1 MVKPKPN
8 RESGFSLVE
17 TMMAMLLLAV
27 SFLAL
32 GQLVAVAANQNALSR
47 NTSVEIAVAMGK
59 LEELRRLYNQQ
70 LAAGAVNLTSSSST
84 ETMRF
89 ENSRQGSE
97 NTSTTPVGSY
107 IVRWT
112 VTPVAGSTAEFTV
125 KVEVEPT
132 YRNRSQSKTVEIFSH
147 FAP

>member
-1 MVKPKPN
+1 MVKRQPSQ
-8 RESGFSLVE
+8 ESGFSLIE

-59 LEELRRLYNQQ
+59 LEQLRRIYNNH
-70 LAAGAVNLTSSSST
+70 LADITAPAVVTGSGSEMMKFDPALGLT
-84 ETMRF
+84 ETDT
-89 ENSRQGSE
+89 NI
-97 NTSTTPVGSY
+97 GSY
-107 IVRWT
+107 KVTWT
-112 VTPVAGSTAEFTV
+112 VTPVAGTANEYTV
-125 KVEVEPT
+125 KVQVEPT
-132 YRNRSQSKTVEIFSH
+132 NLNRSQSKTVEIFSH